1 MTTIPNR
8 RTIPADAMPA
18 DNLADGQCMVHWHYK
33 ALYYAGDGQWLIQ
46 YYNCGMHYPS
56 WEAARD
62 KYNQLEAV
70 R

>member
-1 MTTIPNR
+1 
-8 RTIPADAMPA
+8 MPA

-33 ALYYAGDGQWLIQ
+33 ALYYAGEGQWLIQ
-46 YYNCGMHYPS
+46 YYNCGVHYPS